1 MFHGYVQKPILRQE
15 NGESLKEL
23 YTNRNI
29 LEEREIR
36 LELVRM

>member
-1 MFHGYVQKPILRQE
+1 MVMCRSILRQE
-15 NGESLKEL
+15 KGESLKEL

-36 LELVRM
+36 